1 MDSEITLRR
10 ENWRGGDWDETHNG
24 AHVFTEKVTQCK
36 PGNHLKWY
44 VNQLKE
50 EEEEE
55 EEKKRKKCLALEPLV
70 AFFSSY
76 DI

>member
-1 MDSEITLRR
+1 MGTGTRHTMALMLC
-10 ENWRGGDWDETHNG
+10 
-24 AHVFTEKVTQCK
+24 TEKVTQCK

-55 EEKKRKKCLALEPLV
+55 EEKKRKKCLALEPKFQV
-70 AFFSSY
+70 CKRFV
-76 DI
+76 I